1 MKPSS
6 KKTLSL
12 PQEVTEILGL
22 LRKHGFRGYVVGG
35 AVRDLLLGTPVSDW
49 DLATDATPDRLLQI
63 FPKVIPTGIRHGT
76 VTIPCGTSQ
85 YELTTFRTDGDYGSQ
100 HTLNRS
106 FVTPDIE
113 EDLRHR
119 DFTINAMAYDPLTE
133 TLIDPF
139 HGQKDLTK
147 RVIRAVEDPLSRFME
162 DGLRPYRA
170 IRFFATLNNRIEGK
184 TLKAIPRSLD
194 KVRVASWERVRDEIL
209 KILETRH
216 PSTAFE
222 LMRKTGLLAIC
233 LPELLEGY
241 RKKHDLSGD
250 IYHHLLATVD
260 TAPRRPILR
269 LACLLHDI
277 GKARVRRRLKTGYVF
292 DGHEKVSAQM
302 AEAVAKRLRLSNHQR
317 KYIGQLV
324 ENHGLPLQEKFD
336 GPAMRRFLSRVDT
349 DFLDDLFMLSIAS
362 RRASWASRSELH
374 QLRRLR
380 KWADQIITTGTPLTV
395 SQLAIKGTTVKK
407 ILGITEGVQVG
418 RILDQLLEVVLED
431 PDKNNP
437 QDLAALVKRMGQ
449 R

>member
-6 KKTLSL
+6 TKTLSL
-12 PQEVTEILGL
+12 SQEVTEVLQI
-22 LRKHGFRGYVVGG
+22 LRKHGFRGYIVGG

-49 DLATDATPDRLLQI
+49 DLATDATPDRLLQV
-63 FPKVIPTGIRHGT
+63 FPRVIPTGIRHGT
-76 VTIPCGTSQ
+76 VTVPCGTSQ

-100 HTLNRS
+100 HALNRL

-119 DFTINAMAYDPLTE
+119 DFTINAMAYDPFTE

-139 HGQKDLTK
+139 GGQKDLT
-147 RVIRAVEDPLSRFME
+147 RGVIRAVEDPLSRFME

-170 IRFFATLNNRIEGK
+170 IRFSATLGNRIEAK

-194 KVRVASWERVRDEIL
+194 KVRATSWERVRDEII
-209 KILETRH
+209 KILEARH
-216 PSTAFE
+216 PSAAFE

-241 RKKHDLSGD
+241 RKKHGPSGD
-250 IYHHLLATVD
+250 IYHHLLATVES
-260 TAPRRPILR
+260 APPRPILR

-277 GKARVRRRLKTGYVF
+277 GKTQAQNRLKTGYVF
-292 DGHEKVSAQM
+292 EGHEKVSAQM
-302 AEAVAKRLRLSNHQR
+302 TEIVAKRLRLSNQQM
-317 KYIGQLV
+317 KYIRQLV
-324 ENHGLPLQEKFD
+324 ENHRLPLQEDFD
-336 GPAMRRFLSRVDT
+336 GRALRRFLSRIDT
-349 DFLDDLFMLSIAS
+349 EFLDDLFTLSIAN
-362 RRASWASRSELH
+362 RRASRANRSEIR

-380 KWADQIITTGTPLTV
+380 KRAKQILTRGTPLSV
-395 SQLAIKGTTVKK
+395 SQLAIKGTTVKR

-418 RILDQLLEVVLED
+418 QILDQLLEIVLED
-431 PDKNNP
+431 PGKNNL
-437 QDLAALVKRMGQ
+437 QDLATLVKKIGQ